1 MSEDYVDFDV
11 TIEHAEQG
19 YAVRVDTLGASDSA
33 ADAPVTAPFVLPFA
47 PTELA
52 AFMVAVGPPRAAT
65 RRLVPAA
72 ARVTD
77 VKDYGGRLGDA
88 LFSGSVGAAF
98 RRRLDEARAHGRDV
112 RVRLRLETVPELEA
126 VPWEYLYSAGL
137 GRFLTLSTR
146 TPVVRLLDA
155 LDPPPPVT
163 VQAPLRVLVMISSPS
178 DMPELAVEREEQLL
192 RATTSD
198 LVAAGRLELVVLD
211 RATLPALQRALLEPF
226 HVFHFIGHGGWD
238 RETEQGVLVL
248 EREDRT
254 SHRVSGAR
262 LGTLL
267 HDARELQLAVLNAC
281 EGARSSG
288 RDAFSGVGQALVRQG
303 LPAVVAMQTEISDR
317 AALVFSHEF
326 YSFLTRGLPIDA
338 AICEV
343 RKAMAVSDEASEWG
357 TAVLLRSG
365 GGQPFSFAPQA
376 VQATSPETRWQSLYD
391 VAQGAL
397 ASDAPQTAVPMLE
410 QLAAERPDYA
420 DVTALLERVR
430 PGGAA
435 AVGAVGGGGVEAGT
449 SAHVPANES
458 ATDGEAAPP
467 GAAPT
472 VTNAPATSPL
482 APPANVRDV
491 VDLLVTADAAGR
503 QRARRLVIGAG
514 IGFAVVTAVAVG
526 LGTRI
531 TDTPGTSASPS
542 PSATASSA
550 TTPGAGPTPA
560 AMRTVD
566 LPVSGTPSGQLVLP
580 YAVGGDYISAAG
592 SSQIGPWGD
601 LIDVLR
607 LPNGNRVVTVSQ
619 AGNVRMSLTDTGGE
633 SLVDLGG
640 FRSRVEANRGTRFA
654 YVDRGDGHLS
664 VRDVEGTE
672 VAALPDVGPE
682 AEVVGFAGSA
692 VFFTDNGSTFRW
704 DTTTQRAAE
713 WRQTEMVVFND
724 TTRTAVGS
732 SAGGCFAVL
741 KVGTP
746 SQATRNLDCRGLD
759 VQGLTG
765 DGRYA
770 IAWSTPTGP
779 EASEVLLVDTSTG
792 RPAFAVRVPA
802 GSIVVQ
808 AGYRTSPV
816 PRTFELS
823 TVTADGSN
831 RLVGCPT
838 DGTCSVLTEP
848 RPTAGD
854 PLAPPP
860 YVISRD

>member
-1 MSEDYVDFDV
+1 MAHDYVDFDV
-11 TIEHAEQG
+11 AIEHADQG
-19 YAVRVDTLGASDSA
+19 YAAHVAGAA
-33 ADAPVTAPFVLPFA
+33 GEVVTSPFTLPFA

-88 LFSGSVGAAF
+88 LLTGSVGAAF
-98 RRRLDEARAHGRDV
+98 RARLDEARAQGRDV
-112 RVRLRLETVPELEA
+112 RVRLRLDTVPELEA
-126 VPWEYLYSAGL
+126 VPWEYLYDTRL

-155 LDPPPPVT
+155 LDSPPPVT

-192 RATTSD
+192 RATTGD
-198 LVAAGRLELVVLD
+198 LVEAGHLELVVLG
-211 RATLPALQRALLEPF
+211 RATLPTLQRALLEPF

-238 RETEQGVLVL
+238 RESEQGVLVL

-267 HDARELQLAVLNAC
+267 HDARDLQLAVLNAC

-317 AALVFSHEF
+317 AAIVFSHEF

-343 RKAMAVSDEASEWG
+343 RKAMATSDEASEWG

-365 GGQPFSFAPQA
+365 GGQPFSFAPSTVPA
-376 VQATSPETRWQSLYD
+376 PSPETRWQSLYD
-391 VAQGAL
+391 AAQGAI
-397 ASDAPQTAVPMLE
+397 ASDATLTAVPMLE

-420 DVTALLERVR
+420 DVTALLEQVR
-430 PGGAA
+430 PVESTPEATGPDGIRPPSTGPGANPPGPSAGPLTATPTATPPAAPVAPPAAAPSRSRRRSLLVAAAATLAVLTAIAVWRAQGPSDPTGPPAASASPTAPPGGA
-435 AVGAVGGGGVEAGT
+435 
-449 SAHVPANES
+449 SS
-458 ATDGEAAPP
+458 
-467 GAAPT
+467 PT
-472 VTNAPATSPL
+472 GSTV
-482 APPANVRDV
+482 
-491 VDLLVTADAAGR
+491 
-503 QRARRLVIGAG
+503 AG
-514 IGFAVVTAVAVG
+514 I
-526 LGTRI
+526 
-531 TDTPGTSASPS
+531 
-542 PSATASSA
+542 
-550 TTPGAGPTPA
+550 
-560 AMRTVD
+560 RTVD
-566 LPVSGTPSGQLVLP
+566 LPTTGPPTGALVLP
-580 YAVGGDYISAAG
+580 YAVEGDYFSAAG
-592 SSQIGPWGD
+592 SNQIGPWGD

-619 AGNVRMSLTDTGGE
+619 AGTVRMSLTDSGGE
-633 SLVDLGG
+633 SLVDLGA

-654 YVDRGDGHLS
+654 YVDRSDGHLS
-664 VRDVEGTE
+664 VRDLEGTE
-672 VAALPDVGPE
+672 VATLPDVGTE
-682 AEVVGFAGSA
+682 AEVVGFAGPA

-704 DTTTQRAAE
+704 DTTTTRSAE
-713 WRQTEMVVFND
+713 WRQAEMVVFND
-724 TTRTAVGS
+724 STRTGVGRS
-732 SAGGCFAVL
+732 PTGCFAVL
-741 KVGTP
+741 KVDTP

-759 VQGLTG
+759 LQGITG

-779 EASEVLLVDTSTG
+779 EESQVLLVDTSTG
-792 RPAFAVRVPA
+792 KPAFAVRVPS
-802 GSIVVQ
+802 GTIVVQ
-808 AGYRTSPV
+808 SGYRTSPV
-816 PRTFELS
+816 PRTLELS
-823 TVTADGSN
+823 TVTPDGRN

-838 DGTCSVLTEP
+838 DGTCSILTEP
-848 RPTAGD
+848 KPTAGD
-854 PLAPPP
+854 PQAPPP

>member
-1 MSEDYVDFDV
+1 VPQDYVDFDV
-11 TIEHAEQG
+11 SIERADQG
-19 YAVRVDTLGASDSA
+19 YAVRVGGTTTS
-33 ADAPVTAPFVLPFA
+33 APFTLPFA

-65 RRLVPAA
+65 RRLMPAA

-88 LFSGSVGAAF
+88 LFADGVGAAF
-98 RRRLDEARAHGRDV
+98 RQSLDAARTQGRDV
-112 RVRLRLETVPELEA
+112 RVRLRLDTVPELEA
-126 VPWEYLYSAGL
+126 VPWEYLYSTGL

-155 LDPPPPVT
+155 LDTPPPVT
-163 VQAPLRVLVMISSPS
+163 VKAPLRVLVMISSPV
-178 DMPELAVEREEQLL
+178 DMPELAVDREQQLL
-192 RATTSD
+192 RATTND

-211 RATLPALQRALLEPF
+211 RATLPALQRALLDPF

-238 RETEQGVLVL
+238 RTSEQGVLVL

-254 SHRVSGAR
+254 SHRVSGSR

-267 HDARELQLAVLNAC
+267 HDARDLQLAVLNAC

-343 RKAMAVSDEASEWG
+343 RKAMATSDEASEWG

-365 GGQPFSFAPQA
+365 GGQPFSFAPGA
-376 VQATSPETRWQSLYD
+376 VPAPSPETRWQSLYD
-391 VAQGAL
+391 AAQGAL
-397 ASDAPQTAVPMLE
+397 ASDATLTAVPMLE

-430 PGGAA
+430 PGEAPGTAPGGTRPTSTDPGVEPPSPPSPPTGRASPPARPRRVPLLVAAGAVVVLAAAGGTALWRAQNPSPPTDPPVASSGAA
-435 AVGAVGGGGVEAGT
+435 TASG
-449 SAHVPANES
+449 
-458 ATDGEAAPP
+458 
-467 GAAPT
+467 GAA
-472 VTNAPATSPL
+472 
-482 APPANVRDV
+482 
-491 VDLLVTADAAGR
+491 
-503 QRARRLVIGAG
+503 
-514 IGFAVVTAVAVG
+514 
-526 LGTRI
+526 
-531 TDTPGTSASPS
+531 TSASTV
-542 PSATASSA
+542 A
-550 TTPGAGPTPA
+550 GA
-560 AMRTVD
+560 RTVT
-566 LPVSGTPSGQLVLP
+566 LPSTGQPTGALVLP
-580 YAVGGDYISAAG
+580 YAFGGDYTSAAG
-592 SSQIGPWGD
+592 SSQVGPWGD

-619 AGNVRMSLTDTGGE
+619 AGTVRMSLTDTGGE
-633 SLVDLGG
+633 SLVDLGAFG
-640 FRSRVEANRGTRFA
+640 SRVEANRGTRFA

-664 VRDVEGTE
+664 VRDDEGTE
-672 VAALPDVGPE
+672 VAALQAVGPE

-692 VFFTDNGSTFRW
+692 VFFTNGGSTFRW
-704 DTTTQRAAE
+704 DTRTSRAAE
-713 WRQTEMVVFND
+713 WRQSEMVVFND
-724 TTRTAVGS
+724 STRTAVGRS
-732 SAGGCFAVL
+732 DGGCFAVL
-741 KVGTP
+741 KVDTP
-746 SQATRNLDCRGLD
+746 SQATRTLDCHGLD

-779 EASEVLLVDTSTG
+779 EESQVLLVDTSTG
-792 RPAFAVRVPA
+792 RPAFAVRVPS
-802 GSIVVQ
+802 GSSVVQ
-808 AGYRTSPV
+808 SGYRTSPV
-816 PRTFELS
+816 PRTLELS
-823 TVTADGSN
+823 TVTPDGRN

-838 DGTCSVLTEP
+838 DGACSILTEP
-848 RPTAGD
+848 KPTAGD
-854 PLAPPP
+854 PQAPPP